1 MSRNKLSEVT
11 ALLERYSNPD
21 EDDDGLYTLL
31 PLVYEELRAMAGRQ
45 FSGQRRDH
53 TLQATAL
60 INEAFLRMAEQDYH
74 SWEDRRQFLLVAATV
89 MRRVLVDYARRRSA
103 AKRPDGHQRIDIDD
117 AQLGEN
123 FAPDLIALD
132 QVLEQLA
139 EVDERQAQI
148 VELRYFAGLN
158 VPETAETLSISE
170 STVVREWRMA
180 RAWLMRKLEA
190 PE

>member
-45 FSGQRRDH
+45 LSGQRRDH

>member
-11 ALLERYSNPD
+11 ALLERYSKPD

-45 FSGQRRDH
+45 LSGQRRDH

-60 INEAFLRMAEQDYH
+60 INEAFLRLAEQEYH

-158 VPETAETLSISE
+158 VPETAETLEISE

-190 PE
+190 PD